1 MGVFDKGM
9 ANDVVCQAVDSM
21 LAGRDPPWALPA
33 VIIVFIYL
41 VIGLLVLCD
50 RYFVPT
56 LQRIRIVGDIPEHV
70 VGAILMGA
78 GSSLTELFTSMAD
91 AFGTRNSIG
100 FGTIAGASIFNLL
113 GNAGVAAVLA
123 GQELPIT
130 PGPFIR
136 DCLFYALAAC
146 GMFYMLM
153 DGQITAD
160 ECYALLAAYAVYVIV
175 VCSHNMIASCC
186 GFSEEKISEIPMAV
200 NAGAPLL
207 EEGIVEPG
215 EAEKTDSVLVPEE
228 EKEVP
233 LFDFMEYPAFQCLA
247 APFSCLF
254 GITVPAPTASS
265 GGFMLTFGFAASALW
280 IAVISF
286 GLAYSGS
293 AIGCVAGINS
303 ALIGITLVATAT
315 TLSGVFASSIVA
327 KRGHGDMAMSNALGS
342 NIFCIF
348 VGLGFPWFWSV
359 VVVDKK
365 PFVVDSDTRD
375 VIVSAGAWL
384 GGTLLVVMLM
394 VACKGFKLTPAI
406 GGTMLLMYLAFVVYM
421 VSLEI
426 MDPS

>member
-1 MGVFDKGM
+1 MGWDAVRMGED
-9 ANDVVCQAVDSM
+9 AICAAVDTM
-21 LAGRDPPWALPA
+21 LAGRDPPWALPV
-33 VIIVFIYL
+33 VIIIFVYL

-56 LQRIRIVGDIPEHV
+56 LQRIRVVGDIPDHV

-123 GQELPIT
+123 GQDLPIT

-136 DCLFYALAAC
+136 DCIFYAGAATA
-146 GMFYMLM
+146 MFYMLI
-153 DGQITAD
+153 DGQIAAD
-160 ECYALLAAYAVYVIV
+160 ECYMLLAAYAVYVIV
-175 VCSHNMIASCC
+175 VCSHRMIAGCFESPEDK
-186 GFSEEKISEIPMAV
+186 SAHPQVSMD
-200 NAGAPLL
+200 APLL
-207 EEGIVEPG
+207 DEEVVVEAK
-215 EAEKTDSVLVPEE
+215 EDILEQAAPE
-228 EKEVP
+228 EVP
-233 LFDFMEYPAFQCLA
+233 LFDFMKFDTFQCLA
-247 APFSCLF
+247 SPFSCLF
-254 GITVPAPTASS
+254 GLTVPTPTAES
-265 GGFMLTFGFAASALW
+265 GGLILTIGFIMSALW

-359 VVVDKK
+359 VVIDKK
-365 PFVVDSDTRD
+365 PFQVDSDTRD

-384 GGTLLVVMLM
+384 GGTLLIVMLM
-394 VACKGFKLTPAI
+394 VAGNGFTLTPRI
-406 GGTMLLMYLAFVVYM
+406 GGFMLFMYFAFVCFM
-421 VSLEI
+421 VAQEVI
-426 MDPS
+426 DPS